1 MRLRLVLIAVV
12 ALLLPLRSFS
22 VPDRTEHILDFHSDI
37 TLEPDG
43 TFLVRETITVNAT
56 GAQIRHG
63 TISCRLGPRNFPA
76 NLAQPAR
83 RHRPAPVTRLPFI
96 PVRTGMVLPRQDFPA
111 VLPAAL
117 PALSLPLRP
126 LPDPRM
132 VRAAAP
138 AAVVWRWGRRLVI
151 SQPTTSRC
159 DTPASG
165 SHSRSPRSSPAY
177 SRHRS

>member
-22 VPDRTEHILDFHSDI
+22 VPDRAEHILDFHSDI

-63 TISCRLGPRNFPA
+63 TISSRLGPRNFPA

-138 AAVVWRWGRRLVI
+138 AAVVVAVGAAAGNFAADY
-151 SQPTTSRC
+151 QPVR
-159 DTPASG
+159 
-165 SHSRSPRSSPAY
+165 Y
-177 SRHRS
+177 SRFRKSFAVATFVTRIFSPS